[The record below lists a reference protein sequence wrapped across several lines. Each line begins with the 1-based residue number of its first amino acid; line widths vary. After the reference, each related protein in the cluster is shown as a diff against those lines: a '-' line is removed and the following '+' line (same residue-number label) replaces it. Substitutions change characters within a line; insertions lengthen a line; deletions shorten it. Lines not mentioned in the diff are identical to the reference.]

1 MFLII
6 NANRTN
12 IHAKQTNY
20 KSFVIQSTYNI
31 NNITK
36 TKEMQTKNVI
46 IIGAGPAGLAT
57 AIELKK
63 ISRYNI
69 IILEKNPEISYK
81 ICAGGIDPNVSEIG
95 IPEKI
100 IDRKFNKIKLFT
112 AKQSITIQENK
123 SIIATTNRKTLHEI
137 MANRARKMGIKILFN
152 KQVKEM
158 DDNSVITSLGET
170 FNFDYL
176 VGADG
181 STSTVRKKIGIKT
194 KKVLIAFQYII
205 PGEYSDIEFYIDFKK
220 FGFSYAWI
228 FPQKN
233 VISVG
238 TGYDSSLS
246 NNNLKIKELREN
258 FDSWCKE
265 KFNLENAKF
274 EAFSINYDYQ
284 GFEFGNIFLAGDA
297 AGFASGLTGEGI
309 KFAILSGKDI
319 ARKIV
324 NSNYKCKEIENIL
337 KIKKRGE
344 NFIRFLSLNKTVGKI
359 TVELF
364 AFFIQTPIG
373 KKMSE
378 KMF

>member
-1 MFLII
+1 
-6 NANRTN
+6 
-12 IHAKQTNY
+12 
-20 KSFVIQSTYNI
+20 
-31 NNITK
+31 
-36 TKEMQTKNVI
+36 MQIKNVI

-63 ISRYNI
+63 ISRCNI

-95 IPEKI
+95 MPEKI
-100 IDRKFNKIKLFT
+100 IDKKFSRVKLFT
-112 AKQSITIQENK
+112 PKQSITIQENK

-137 MANRARKMGIKILFN
+137 MANKARKMGIKILFN
-152 KQVKEM
+152 KHIKEI
-158 DDNSVITSLGET
+158 DNNSVITSSGET

-194 KKVLIAFQYII
+194 KKLLLAFQYII
-205 PGEYSDIEFYIDFKK
+205 PEEYPDIEFYINFKK
-220 FGFSYAWI
+220 FGLSYAWI

-246 NNNLKIKELREN
+246 NNDFTVKELREN

-309 KFAILSGKDI
+309 KFAILSGRDI

-324 NSNYKCKEIENIL
+324 DSNYKCKEIENIL
-337 KIKKRGE
+337 KTKKRGE
-344 NFIRFLSLNKTVGKI
+344 NFIHFLSLNKTLREI

-364 AFFIQTPIG
+364 AFLIRTPIG
-373 KKMSE
+373 KKMAE
-378 KMF
+378 KVL